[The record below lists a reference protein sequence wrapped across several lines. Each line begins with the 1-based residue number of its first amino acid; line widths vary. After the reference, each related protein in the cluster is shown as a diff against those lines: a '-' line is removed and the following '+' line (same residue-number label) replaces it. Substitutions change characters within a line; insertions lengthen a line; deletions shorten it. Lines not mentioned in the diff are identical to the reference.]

1 MSSLAA
7 PYFAGVV
14 GAGLDKLS
22 QEERRRIGG
31 ARAFIPASEKSESQ
45 NLDPSPSSLS
55 PVFALVCCAHVPPSA
70 YIGWQFPSPGSSGQ
84 LQADSS
90 LLLASLQ
97 VVASLV

>member
-1 MSSLAA
+1 MVEQGLSSPHL
-7 PYFAGVV
+7 
-14 GAGLDKLS
+14 KS
-22 QEERRRIGG
+22 RRVKTWI
-31 ARAFIPASEKSESQ
+31 RAT
-45 NLDPSPSSLS
+45 SSLS

>member
-1 MSSLAA
+1 M
-7 PYFAGVV
+7 
-14 GAGLDKLS
+14 DKLS
-22 QEERRRIGG
+22 QEERRRSGG
-31 ARAFIPASEKSESQ
+31 ARAFIPAS
-45 NLDPSPSSLS
+45 
-55 PVFALVCCAHVPPSA
+55 VFALVCCAHVPPSA